1 MWTVEV
7 LPSQEGG
14 SDREG
19 PAGLP
24 DVLSFDL
31 GDGHPGVSFKILTL
45 KQLKW
50 NP

>member
-1 MWTVEV
+1 MEV
-7 LPSQEGG
+7 LPSQEGD

-19 PAGLP
+19 PAGLL